1 MKKFIA
7 VSMIMAF
14 TLLTGSSLAQAQPQN
29 PADEEKPTFYRLTP
43 GVYVNGWPRFT
54 VSYPKDWVERRP
66 RFGEFRASAPVFPP
80 LPSLY
85 IIIWQNPI
93 PLDKWAES
101 WVKIFRIQGATDVTV
116 VSDKPTRL
124 RDGTPAQE
132 VELHGVINGEPVN
145 TMSLATKKG
154 DMLILTGSS
163 LSGKIGEDQK
173 TMLYSIEF
181 QPGKDEPVKVP
192 PDVQEFL
199 DRHCNDLLSHDLTK
213 LMTHYSDKFLSSG
226 NRRGEVERF
235 FRQIIGLV
243 TSVEVGITE
252 FVPAGDRAYLAGF
265 VNTYIGKLMLGDASI
280 IKENGEWKFYGNQR
294 DVSP

>member
-1 MKKFIA
+1 MKKPIVVSVLIA
-7 VSMIMAF
+7 VM
-14 TLLTGSSLAQAQPQN
+14 LLAWGSFAPAQPQDS
-29 PADEEKPTFYRLTP
+29 AKEEKPTFYRLTP
-43 GVYVNGWPRFT
+43 GVYVNPWPRFT
-54 VSYPKDWVERRP
+54 VTYPKDWVERRP

-181 QPGKDEPVKVP
+181 QPGKDEQVKVP

-199 DRHCNDLLSHDLTK
+199 DRHCNDLLSHDLAK
-213 LMTHYSDKFLSSG
+213 LMTHYSDRFLSSG
-226 NRRGEVERF
+226 NRKGEVERF
-235 FRQIIGLV
+235 FRQFIGLV

-265 VNTYIGKLMLGDASI
+265 EATNVGKGMLFEASI
-280 IKENGEWKFYGNQR
+280 IKESGEWKFYGNQR